1 MEDCL
6 FDTVHRQA
14 QINAGVVGRQVNAHG
29 VVRTERSVLVANEIP
44 LVHPFQHFHGKVWIV
59 GLQGKERFIGL
70 GLDLHPQL
78 AFKGEAAGGADE

>member
-1 MEDCL
+1 M
-6 FDTVHRQA
+6 
-14 QINAGVVGRQVNAHG
+14 
-29 VVRTERSVLVANEIP
+29 LVANEIP
-44 LVHPFQHFHGKVWIV
+44 LVHPFQHLHGKVWIV